1 MARSVL
7 PDTVDRLI
15 TEFARLPGIGPK
27 SASRLTFYLLRAS
40 GEQALD
46 LPSALVPTQG
56 STILGLPFPGRQV
69 RGDELDPSLLA
80 LKVVPLAIGLL
91 TLFPPLTGFMI
102 VAYIVL
108 AIVLPVKPQNL
119 YETQELAEF
128 WRGVSNAPA
137 DVFGSLRHRFRE
149 LNLRLER
156 MEAYVTS
163 KEFEIDRELSRE
175 K

>member
-1 MARSVL
+1 MSNGYKRSN
-7 PDTVDRLI
+7 PHRLYRDK
-15 TEFARLPGIGPK
+15 ENAMLAGVCAGI
-27 SASRLTFYLLRAS
+27 AEYA
-40 GEQALD
+40 
-46 LPSALVPTQG
+46 
-56 STILGLPFPGRQV
+56 GLN
-69 RGDELDPSLLA
+69 
-80 LKVVPLAIGLL
+80 LKGTRIAIGLL

-128 WRGVSNAPA
+128 WRGVSNAPS

-149 LNLRLER
+149 LNMRLER
-156 MEAYVTS
+156 MEAFVTS
-163 KEFEIDRELSRE
+163 REFEIDRELGRE